1 MSKIKE
7 LEKILKNEF
16 MDELEENI
24 NEVLNILDKNPNN
37 KDVKKDLEEFEDIQT
52 YFNDVL
58 LDITNNTLLEEDAI
72 DILEILNELLE
83 DNL

>member
-24 NEVLNILDKNPNN
+24 NEALNILDKNSNN

-58 LDITNNTLLEEDAI
+58 IDITNNTLLEKEAI
-72 DILEILNELLE
+72 DILEILN
-83 DNL
+83 D